1 MPRLIFFAVALR
13 LSDGCPSRMDIRDYR
28 GRALVGLFDFRTL
41 RPGQARRVA
50 KARVSVM
57 SERHQSG
64 GSAGGAGT
72 ELRGTIKWFNP
83 EKGYGFVSPADG
95 SPDVF
100 LHISALKQAGLQDA
114 PEGSTIH
121 CEVGQGRKGVQVL
134 RVIQLDASTAAPRQ
148 PTQQQQR
155 PRRPFPPRGNSPHH
169 GHE

>member
-1 MPRLIFFAVALR
+1 
-13 LSDGCPSRMDIRDYR
+13 
-28 GRALVGLFDFRTL
+28 
-41 RPGQARRVA
+41 
-50 KARVSVM
+50 M
-57 SERHQSG
+57 SERHQPS

-95 SPDVF
+95 SQDVF

-134 RVIQLDASTAAPRQ
+134 RVIALDQSTATPRQ
-148 PTQQQQR
+148 ATQQQQR
-155 PRRPFPPRGNSPHH
+155 PRRPFPPRGNSSHH